1 MAADDRM
8 VFWSSPDGAR
18 TVEVVWIEQGAGL
31 LGRDRRVPRLKA
43 TNARITEWGG
53 SAEGERMV
61 TVFEANAYVKVLEE
75 LRDRQAEEAE
85 RQSSRRG
92 EVIATITSTCP
103 HCRIARLYSGL
114 ERLQEGGILGVAILG
129 EGWAGSNVDV
139 HVYVCQ
145 SCGSLEFFS
154 DGILRHPVPG
164 NAAIEPINT

>member
-53 SAEGERMV
+53 SAEG
-61 TVFEANAYVKVLEE
+61 
-75 LRDRQAEEAE
+75 E

-154 DGILRHPVPG
+154 DGILRHPLPG